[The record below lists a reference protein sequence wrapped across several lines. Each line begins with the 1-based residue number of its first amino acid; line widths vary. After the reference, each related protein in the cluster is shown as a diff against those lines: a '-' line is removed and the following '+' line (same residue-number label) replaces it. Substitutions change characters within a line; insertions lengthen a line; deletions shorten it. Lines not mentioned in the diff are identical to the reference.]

1 MLELFNEQE
10 YGFESPFGM
19 QGKVIWVGSTSEVA
33 GEVRFLPQTGDDY
46 SCEIPYIHLNTNI
59 NI

>member
-19 QGKVIWVGSTSEVA
+19 QGKVIWVSRASEVA
-33 GEVRFLPQTGDDY
+33 GEVCFRRHTGDDY
-46 SCEIPYIHLNTNI
+46 SCEILSNRVRDRLPR
-59 NI
+59 